1 MEPTPSFPDV
11 PQLLAQMLA
20 HRGRVVR
27 QIAGAPVAAMNAA
40 LAQPQPRL
48 ASPPPVFATAPAE
61 PGLRRWLDAA
71 AEQSFVL
78 RGLYE
83 ALVPWGREKVQRR
96 KEEEQAQQ
104 REQSLVEQVKEAHVR
119 SAMEV
124 TPEDIAF
131 LDQSDR
137 ALLSGLVKRGY
148 LKAMPHHKN
157 VTALELPRGP
167 TAFPLHGTAGHVRL
181 VGDRLGN
188 YYDALPFDSKNQKDL
203 ADQLQKGV
211 VPGPLADG
219 AHQVYTRWYI
229 LLHEA
234 AHCDFRHFRAPFE
247 PTPGTLPQAQCDAI
261 NRWLTGSARVTSSD
275 AATLLNENHSDVL
288 SSMLLLEATNH
299 DPKAYQAL
307 EARLAERQQTREEG
321 ERYTLT
327 SLSRGAA
334 LGGQF
339 ACVHSTDWAMRRALD
354 RVEEWKGKPPEE
366 VRALA
371 RRYASD
377 GLLDLI
383 SPTRTLDGKGVG
395 AILAANMLPPEPQQ
409 SALMGHLMD
418 MVLAYAHGGDPLG
431 WLKEQADHPVAEVLT
446 HAWET
451 ALPSLR
457 KTLSQPLPNHPDV
470 TMTLGEACRRFDA
483 RGFAPIH
490 RTMEEAT
497 TAALALSDPKVQ
509 RMLEAFSADYP
520 LLQKALGLEPSPATQ
535 WSVEQWRSA
544 RAPAAS
550 PQLPLDPQSKPRPV
564 LSR

>member
-1 MEPTPSFPDV
+1 MELNQSFPEV
-11 PQLLAQMLA
+11 PQLLAEMLA

-40 LAQPQPRL
+40 MLQSQTNLTAP
-48 ASPPPVFATAPAE
+48 APVFAAE
-61 PGLRRWLDAA
+61 PSSAGLRRWLDTA

-78 RGLYE
+78 RGVYE
-83 ALVPWGREKVQRR
+83 TIVPWGRENAQRR

-104 REQSLVEQVKEAHVR
+104 RERSLVEQVKEAHVR

-124 TPEDIAF
+124 TPEDLAF
-131 LDQSDR
+131 LDQSDH
-137 ALLSGLVKRGY
+137 ALLAGLVKRGY
-148 LKAMPHHKN
+148 LKLMPHHKN

-203 ADQLQKGV
+203 ADQLHQGAA
-211 VPGPLADG
+211 PGRLADDV
-219 AHQVYTRWYI
+219 HQVYTRWYI

-234 AHCDFRHFRAPFE
+234 AHCDYRHFSAPFE
-247 PTPGTLPQAQCDAI
+247 PTPGILPQAQCDAL
-261 NRWLTGSARVTSSD
+261 NRWVTGSARVTSSD

-307 EARLAERQQTREEG
+307 EERVAERQQTREER
-321 ERYTLT
+321 ERYTLA

-339 ACVHSTDWAMRRALD
+339 ACVHSTDLAMRRALD

-366 VRALA
+366 LRALA

-377 GLLDLI
+377 GLLDLV
-383 SPTRTLDGKGVG
+383 SPTRTLDGKLIG
-395 AILAANMLPPEPQQ
+395 AVLAANMLPPEPQQ
-409 SALMGHLMD
+409 STLMDHLMD

-431 WLKEQADHPVAEVLT
+431 WLKEQADHPVAAVLT
-446 HAWET
+446 NAWES
-451 ALPSLR
+451 ALPALR

-483 RGFAPIH
+483 RGFASIH
-490 RTMEEAT
+490 RTMAEAT
-497 TAALALSDPKVQ
+497 SAALSPSDPRVQ
-509 RMLEAFSADYP
+509 RMFEAFTADYP
-520 LLQKALGLEPSPATQ
+520 LIQQALGLEPSPATQ
-535 WSVEQWRSA
+535 WSVEQWRNA
-544 RAPAAS
+544 RTPAAS
-550 PQLPLDPQSKPRPV
+550 PPPPQVPQPV